1 MICVSAKVTDIEV
14 EVVEVRPTAA
24 DESGGPENQ
33 NPPYSNLP
41 LIGTSIG
48 RTTRKEIGSL
58 GLYLRAMHTDGS
70 QEIFVLSCAH
80 VFIPNPAE
88 NMSESTRLHPFSIPL
103 HPPFLAYS
111 LTFDLKKQVSTRII
125 RIMPD
130 STARSKCL
138 PRLTPSLLSMLSNKG

>member
-1 MICVSAKVTDIEV
+1 M
-14 EVVEVRPTAA
+14 EVRPTAA

-80 VFIPNPAE
+80 VFNPNPAE
-88 NMSESTRLHPFSIPL
+88 NMSESN
-103 HPPFLAYS
+103 
-111 LTFDLKKQVSTRII
+111 Q
-125 RIMPD
+125 
-130 STARSKCL
+130 
-138 PRLTPSLLSMLSNKG
+138 TPSLLYPLTSSFFWLIH

>member
-14 EVVEVRPTAA
+14 EVVEVRPIAA

-33 NPPYSNLP
+33 TPPYSNLP

-111 LTFDLKKQVSTRII
+111 LTSDLKKQVSTRII